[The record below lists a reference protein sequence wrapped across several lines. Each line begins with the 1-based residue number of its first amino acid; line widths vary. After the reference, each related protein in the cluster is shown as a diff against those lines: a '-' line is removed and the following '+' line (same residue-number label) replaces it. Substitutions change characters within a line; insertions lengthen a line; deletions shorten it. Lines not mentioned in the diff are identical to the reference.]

1 MGYILEA
8 VNLKKRFGN
17 VIALDGVS
25 LALARGETKVV
36 MGPNGAGKSTLLR
49 CLNLLVR
56 PDEGKVLFD
65 GIDLTALGTDVYR
78 VRRRIGFV
86 PQDAGLFSHMTV
98 LDNVLIG
105 PLKVKKMPREEA
117 FRVAV
122 RALERVGIDRDLW
135 KRYPAQ
141 LSGGQR
147 QRVAIARALAME
159 PEVMLY
165 DEPTSNLDPVAA
177 AEVAEIIIS
186 LSRSGVTSLVVTH
199 DIGLAMAV
207 ASEVILLNRR
217 VVYRGSISKLLDGE
231 ILEAISDP
239 EVRKF
244 VKALT
249 SRLYAK
255 PRGDQRYEF

>member
-8 VNLKKRFGN
+8 VNLRKRFGN
-17 VIALDGVS
+17 VIALDSVS
-25 LALARGETKVV
+25 IALARGETKVI

-49 CLNLLVR
+49 CLNLLIR
-56 PDEGKVLFD
+56 PDEGKVFFEGTEITAPGVD
-65 GIDLTALGTDVYR
+65 IYGI
-78 VRRRIGFV
+78 RRRIGFV

-105 PLKVKKMPREEA
+105 PLKVKKLSKAEA
-117 FRVAV
+117 LRVATW
-122 RALERVGIDRDLW
+122 ALERVGIDRKLW
-135 KRYPAQ
+135 RRYPAQ

-177 AEVAEIIIS
+177 TEVAEIIVS
-186 LSRSGVTSLVVTH
+186 LAKSGVTSLVVTH
-199 DIGLAMAV
+199 DIGLALAV
-207 ASEVILLNRR
+207 ANEVVLLNRR
-217 VVYRGSISKLLDGE
+217 VVYRGSITELLNGDTHR
-231 ILEAISDP
+231 AIEDP

-244 VKALT
+244 IRALT
-249 SRLYAK
+249 SNYYMRCKGA
-255 PRGDQRYEF
+255 